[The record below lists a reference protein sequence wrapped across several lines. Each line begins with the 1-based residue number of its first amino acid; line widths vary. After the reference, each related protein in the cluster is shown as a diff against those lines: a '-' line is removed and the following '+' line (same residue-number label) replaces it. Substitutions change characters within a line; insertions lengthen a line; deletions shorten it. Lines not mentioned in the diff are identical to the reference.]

1 MNRWLLFLILFL
13 FGVMWGITIPLTK
26 IIVSTGHHPFG
37 LIFWQSL
44 ISMVVLKVVTRLRR
58 SQIVFDRQ
66 HLFFFA
72 TIAFTGTLIPNS
84 TSYLAAFHLP
94 AGVMALIIA
103 LVPMFSLMIALTARL
118 EQFQW
123 LRLAGVLLGA
133 TAIALIVLPESSLP
147 DPTKAVFVLIALI
160 GPLCYGIEGNYLSVR
175 QPADTGPVAT
185 LYGAS
190 VIGTVVSLPVTLLT
204 GSFIN
209 PFETGIAA
217 SELALLGTIML
228 HIAAY
233 IGYIWMVTAA
243 GAVFAAQI
251 AYIVTPAGILLSMV
265 LLGEQPSAYL
275 WSALAILL
283 LGLFLVQPKEQ
294 GGLRP
299 QENKSNQ

>member
-1 MNRWLLFLILFL
+1 
-13 FGVMWGITIPLTK
+13 
-26 IIVSTGHHPFG
+26 
-37 LIFWQSL
+37 
-44 ISMVVLKVVTRLRR
+44 
-58 SQIVFDRQ
+58 
-66 HLFFFA
+66 
-72 TIAFTGTLIPNS
+72 
-84 TSYLAAFHLP
+84 
-94 AGVMALIIA
+94 
-103 LVPMFSLMIALTARL
+103 MFSLMIALTARL